1 MRGGVGRQYGLE
13 RRHRTTDSVDVSSRD
28 AALEPARG
36 PSVEAVLLMAT
47 TSSVLSLAWLCT
59 LALGL
64 VALDRLGCRGTESL
78 RITQIQYFD

>member
-1 MRGGVGRQYGLE
+1 
-13 RRHRTTDSVDVSSRD
+13 
-28 AALEPARG
+28 
-36 PSVEAVLLMAT
+36 VEAVLLMAT

>member
-1 MRGGVGRQYGLE
+1 MPRLSKRE
-13 RRHRTTDSVDVSSRD
+13 
-28 AALEPARG
+28 A
-36 PSVEAVLLMAT
+36 PSVYAVLLTAT

-64 VALDRLGCRGTESL
+64 EALDRLGCRGTESL